1 MRPVGLLASYQLN
14 RHHILIDT
22 DTYLES
28 TASSSQACQGQL
40 EFARRTLTRHY
51 TLVLPPYSCCDAADG
66 HAKSI
71 CALGVQLTRTH
82 FTFPRIGSCKRP
94 VCRFSL
100 FCRFADDPMA
110 DSHIGRSLLYSVYL
124 LLSPITQACR
134 FTLSQASDYFGWVG
148 NFMIIWSI
156 VCAYIH

>member
-51 TLVLPPYSCCDAADG
+51 TLVLPPYSCRDAADG

-71 CALGVQLTRTH
+71 CALGVQFTRTH

-110 DSHIGRSLLYSVYL
+110 DSHIGRSLLS
-124 LLSPITQACR
+124 TKKEMRAC
-134 FTLSQASDYFGWVG
+134 A
-148 NFMIIWSI
+148 M
-156 VCAYIH
+156 